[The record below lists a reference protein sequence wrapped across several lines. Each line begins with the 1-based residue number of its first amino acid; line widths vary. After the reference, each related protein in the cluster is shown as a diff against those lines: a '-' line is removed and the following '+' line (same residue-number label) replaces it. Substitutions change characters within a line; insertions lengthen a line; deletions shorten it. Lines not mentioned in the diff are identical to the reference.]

1 MEYRSVYITCKDE
14 AEARSLGRTLV
25 EEKLVACVNYFP
37 VNSLYRWQGQIE
49 ASAEAALIAKT
60 RAGLVKAVVD
70 RVRQL
75 HSYQLPCVVSW
86 KIEEGNPAFL
96 DWIGESTRP

>member
-60 RAGLVKAVVD
+60 RAGLVKAVVE